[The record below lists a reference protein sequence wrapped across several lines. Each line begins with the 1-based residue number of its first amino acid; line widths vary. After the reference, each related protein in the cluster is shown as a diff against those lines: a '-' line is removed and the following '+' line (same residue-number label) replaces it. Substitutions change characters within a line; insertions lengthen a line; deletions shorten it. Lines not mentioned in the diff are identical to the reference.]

1 MTRVRRGRE
10 PAIANP
16 DNLVDVVI
24 VNWNG
29 GDEVIRAAQSAARF
43 GGRPIVVDNGSVDGS
58 ADQVEARVREATVLR
73 LDHNAGFARA
83 CNVGAAEGSAPF
95 ILLLNPDAEI
105 VSGTPTE
112 LDGAFAHPSHPVVV
126 GPKTVD
132 ADDLVNT
139 TVRRLP
145 TLPVLALYQ
154 LKLHRLARW
163 IPPLREYF
171 MVNFDNTRPAQ
182 VEQVI
187 GAALAIRRV
196 DWERLGGLDE
206 GYFLLFEE
214 VDLCRRIADEGRVGL
229 YWPGLTVRHL
239 GSTSFR
245 RLSHLQL
252 QRIWNA
258 SLLRYAR
265 LHLGRRGVAILSM
278 TVPYTLLVSAARD
291 ALGNDRAIGSR
302 AIPGS

>member
-1 MTRVRRGRE
+1 MKDVRTNRLGSDR
-10 PAIANP
+10 AT
-16 DNLVDVVI
+16 DCLVDVVI

-29 GDEVIRAAQSAARF
+29 GEEVVAAARSAVRF

-58 ADQVEARVREATVLR
+58 AERVATQVREATVLR
-73 LDHNAGFARA
+73 LNHNAGFARA
-83 CNVGAAEGSAPF
+83 CNVGAADGSAPY

-105 VSGTPTE
+105 VNGTAAE
-112 LDGAFAHPSHPVVV
+112 LRAAFAHPSLPIVV

-132 ADDLVNT
+132 GDNRVET

-145 TLPVLALYQ
+145 TLTVLTLYQ
-154 LKLHRLARW
+154 LKLHRFARW
-163 IPPLREYF
+163 IPPLRSYF
-171 MVNFDNTRPAQ
+171 MVDFDSTRPTQ
-182 VEQVI
+182 VDQVI
-187 GAALAIRRV
+187 GAALAIRRS

-214 VDLCRRIADEGRVGL
+214 VDLCRRIADEGGVGL
-229 YWPGLTVRHL
+229 YWPAMVVRHI

-258 SLLRYAR
+258 SLLRYAH
-265 LHLGRRGVAILSM
+265 LHLGRGSVALLSM
-278 TVPYTLLVSAARD
+278 TVPYTLVVSAARD
-291 ALGNDRAIGSR
+291 ALGRRRTNRLQPTSGS
-302 AIPGS
+302 